1 MSSAREAVRTAYSGR
16 SAEYIDL
23 FGSIDAAD
31 DRDRERVERWA
42 DGLSPLG
49 VYTLGFLLF
58 WAVVSCASAIT
69 ALLVVEQDGA
79 PPP

>member
-1 MSSAREAVRTAYSGR
+1 MRHRTLTILWPSFLMAGVLEGVVFSLV
-16 SAEYIDL
+16 DP
-23 FGSIDAAD
+23 
-31 DRDRERVERWA
+31 RDIGVERWA

-58 WAVVSCASAIT
+58 WAVVSCASALT
-69 ALLVVEQDGA
+69 ALLVLEQDGA